1 MIRNVELKPFEKS
14 CELPTYVYGSG
25 IEKYTLVGTVQG
37 GYKITWARLTIGSS
51 VSAGTELA
59 HALFESYTDHGEK
72 MSETKIRIAGAEKEF
87 MAAKNV
93 MIKAGIEFNPTAPC
107 HFLDLLNALGA
118 YYQAGNPEIL
128 RYEVLSQ
135 RCH

>member
-1 MIRNVELKPFEKS
+1 MIKSVDLKPFEKS
-14 CELPTYVYGSG
+14 CELPTYVYGGG

-37 GYKITWARLTIGSS
+37 DYKITWARLVIGSS

-93 MIKAGIEFNPTAPC
+93 MIKAGIEFNPTVPC